1 MSEIVNIVG
10 ASSLLWPV
18 CWLINKYQKGNS
30 VKSRQRGKSKLQSTS
45 KSKEEKMNVFNS
57 YNVKSF
63 TLLCFP

>member
-30 VKSRQRGKSKLQSTS
+30 VKKQAKRQIKITEHFKKQRGKNECIQ
-45 KSKEEKMNVFNS
+45 FI
-57 YNVKSF
+57 
-63 TLLCFP
+63 